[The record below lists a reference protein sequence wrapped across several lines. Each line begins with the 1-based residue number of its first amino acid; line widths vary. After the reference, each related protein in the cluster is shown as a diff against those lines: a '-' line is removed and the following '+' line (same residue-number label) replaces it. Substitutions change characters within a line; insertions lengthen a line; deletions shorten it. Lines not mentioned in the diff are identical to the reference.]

1 MLLTDGVRCIRTPAY
16 YAFDL
21 LKTHRGKTGVLI
33 EAGDSSPLGLS
44 VSASRQEKELA
55 LTCVN
60 PKHDAGMK
68 VACSLSGAKATSGS
82 ARVLYNLD
90 LNACNTFEDPDR
102 VVPRECS
109 VNIDGAVV
117 GLDLPPMSIV
127 TAVLQLE

>member
-1 MLLTDGVRCIRTPAY
+1 
-16 YAFDL
+16 
-21 LKTHRGKTGVLI
+21 
-33 EAGDSSPLGLS
+33 
-44 VSASRQEKELA
+44 
-55 LTCVN
+55 
-60 PKHDAGMK
+60 MK

-82 ARVLYNLD
+82 ARVLYNQD